1 MCDKLYEQNDER
13 HQCSDLFYIPE
24 LLKIADCYGEEDL
37 HQRCQK
43 LLKVYVNTK
52 NVCGLYAF
60 AVQVNASVS
69 SFNIKRYT

>member
-1 MCDKLYEQNDER
+1 MCDNVYEQNDER
-13 HQCSDLFYIPE
+13 HQSSDLFYIPE
-24 LLKIADCYGEEDL
+24 LWFQTYLKIADCYEEEDL
-37 HQRCQK
+37 HLRCQK

-69 SFNIKRYT
+69 SFI